1 LFDFLKQVA
10 SHRIVA
16 CLFRIFLGITLL
28 YASYDKILHPEAFA
42 EAVANYRLL
51 PSPLVGLLAVTLPWV
66 ELCCGMFLLVGLFI
80 RSSAL
85 VASLLFLVFSIA
97 LSSAVVRGVNI
108 DCGCFTVTGVGHT
121 VTLSLVIRDL
131 GYLLASI
138 HILLFDRGFL
148 SMSALLRQP
157 LRRG

>member
-51 PSPLVGLLAVTLPWV
+51 PL
-66 ELCCGMFLLVGLFI
+66 GLFI